1 MRFGT
6 RLVSRTKRVAAK
18 SIAAI
23 PAESI
28 PFIGVAV
35 LIADTGYE
43 LYAACDLDPLYA
55 DLGMAG
61 EVPDDA
67 LHSVCDPKLPDAG
80 ERLGWSYCQEWR
92 MATGKPKKVALVVY
106 MRKQL
111 TILNTIMKNGT
122 HWNEKLA

>member
-1 MRFGT
+1 
-6 RLVSRTKRVAAK
+6 VAAK

-43 LYAACDLDPLYA
+43 LYAACETVRDLDQLYA
-55 DLGMAG
+55 ELGMAD

-67 LHSVCDPKLPDAG
+67 MHSVCDPELPDAG
-80 ERLGWSYCQEWR
+80 E
-92 MATGKPKKVALVVY
+92 A
-106 MRKQL
+106 
-111 TILNTIMKNGT
+111 
-122 HWNEKLA
+122 